1 MNDFDGQ
8 EIKSLWLDH
17 AKIILNEIQK
27 ENITVSQV
35 SSYTGIHIQQI
46 YGYKDERRDINKARL
61 ETLMKFENA
70 FQKLY
75 KQNKN

>member
-1 MNDFDGQ
+1 MSDFDGQ
-8 EIKSLWLDH
+8 EIKSLWLKH

-27 ENITVSQV
+27 DILTVSQV
-35 SSYTGIHIQQI
+35 ATYTGIHIQQI
-46 YGYKDERRDINKARL
+46 YGYKDKRRDINKARL

-70 FQKLY
+70 YQKLY